1 MNESTG
7 RIHARRQFC
16 RSMLR
21 NVSLALV
28 GIIGGAAAVKR
39 RRLERE
45 GACVNRGICS
55 GCEVFE
61 ECGLPRALSVR
72 RAFARTPD
80 GR

>member
-1 MNESTG
+1 MRES
-7 RIHARRQFC
+7 IHARRQFF

-21 NVSLALV
+21 NVSLALL
-28 GIIGGAAAVKR
+28 GTAGGVAAIKR
-39 RRLERE
+39 GRLMRE
-45 GACVNRGICS
+45 GKCVNRGICS

-61 ECGLPRALSVR
+61 DCGLPRALSVR

>member
-1 MNESTG
+1 MKEP
-7 RIHARRQFC
+7 IHARRQFF

-21 NVSLALV
+21 NVSLALLGVV
-28 GIIGGAAAVKR
+28 GGVAVTKR

-45 GACVNRGICS
+45 GKCVNRGVCS

-61 ECGLPRALSVR
+61 DCGLPRALS
-72 RAFARTPD
+72 AKLTFARTRD